1 MLADAPTMRGVVRI
15 LVLVAA
21 VAALAGCGSGS
32 DGGDGSATPTTA
44 PTTLS
49 TGALQASSCANA
61 AMSKQSGQG
70 RVDDSDSGCPAVR
83 VGADGTCT
91 LVGADPPVSAPS
103 CGELFARLAD
113 QKR

>member
-1 MLADAPTMRGVVRI
+1 MLADTPTMRGVVRI

-21 VAALAGCGSGS
+21 MAALAGCGSGS
-32 DGGDGSATPTTA
+32 DGGDGSATPTA

-61 AMSKQSGQG
+61 AMSKQTGQG

-103 CGELFARLAD
+103 CGELFARLAE